1 MVAASNNVAP
11 SLAMW
16 APPQQQRK
24 PLPLACTCPL
34 VFPFQSL
41 STADLS
47 FRGQVIKALQSKQGV
62 ENGPLVF
69 LLWPHNAALVP
80 AVMEQIQGLQ
90 NGTVFQ
96 PTEIRPKRFTFL

>member
-1 MVAASNNVAP
+1 M
-11 SLAMW
+11 
-16 APPQQQRK
+16 
-24 PLPLACTCPL
+24 
-34 VFPFQSL
+34 FPFQSL

-47 FRGQVIKALQSKQGV
+47 FRGQVIKALQSKQAV

-90 NGTVFQ
+90 N
-96 PTEIRPKRFTFL
+96 EIRQKDSLFL